1 MENNKTISKKKT
13 LKNYY
18 EEIIE
23 MAISLDNKEIV
34 KFCQDR
40 IEKLEHKTNGEKKM
54 TKTQEEN
61 EVLKETLLSVITEEP
76 QIITELQEKA
86 GLQEL
91 SNQKVSALLK
101 QLVEEKKIEREVIKR
116 KAHFKLKAV

>member
-1 MENNKTISKKKT
+1 MENKTSKKKT

-23 MAISLDNKEIV
+23 MATSLDNEEIV
-34 KFCQDR
+34 DFCNER
-40 IEKLEHKTNGEKKM
+40 IERLERKTNGKKKM

-61 EVLKETLLSVITEEP
+61 AVLKETLLLAITEEP
-76 QIITELQEKA
+76 QTITELQEKT
-86 GLQEL
+86 GLQDL

-101 QLVEEKKIEREVIKR
+101 QLVEEEKIEREVIKR
-116 KAHFKLKAV
+116 KAHFKLKIA